1 MGKKDKENST
11 SFLSKEDEE
20 LWQKITQKTKPLSEK
35 DRNRYENVE
44 ITVAPKAVKPKK
56 AAKTKSQTVSAQQS
70 GNKKSIPKKSPPP
83 LADIDR
89 KKVRKISTDQINIQ
103 ATLDLHGYR
112 QEQAHATLRS
122 FIRNCQSQDF
132 RYVLIITGKGATKKP
147 TAENHWQDREP
158 GVLKRSVPQWLSDP
172 DMRDYVVG
180 YSFAHAKHGGD
191 GALYV
196 QLRRNR
202 PR

>member
-1 MGKKDKENST
+1 MGKKNDKNPT
-11 SFLSKEDEE
+11 SFLSEEDEN

-44 ITVAPKAVKPKK
+44 ITISPKEVVKKK
-56 AAKTKSQTVSAQQS
+56 SAKTKSQSDKTTTP
-70 GNKKSIPKKSPPP
+70 KITPKKSPPP

-89 KKVRKISTDQINIQ
+89 KKVRKISTDQISIQ

-112 QEQAHATLRS
+112 QEQAHTTLKS
-122 FIRNCQSQDF
+122 FIRNSQAQDF

-158 GVLKRSVPQWLSDP
+158 GVLKRSVPQWLSDEEL
-172 DMRDYVVG
+172 RDYVVG
-180 YSFAHAKHGGD
+180 YSYAHAKHGGD

-196 QLRRNR
+196 QLRRIR
-202 PR
+202 KK

>member
-1 MGKKDKENST
+1 MGKKNDKNPV
-11 SFLSKEDEE
+11 SFLSEEDES
-20 LWQKITQKTKPLSEK
+20 LWRKIAEKTKPLSEK
-35 DRNRYENVE
+35 DRNRVENVE
-44 ITVAPKAVKPKK
+44 ITIPPRTAKPKK
-56 AAKTKSQTVSAQQS
+56 TKKAQACKATSQVVRKTAVV
-70 GNKKSIPKKSPPP
+70 KKTPPP

-89 KKVRKISTDQINIQ
+89 KKVRKISTEQINIQ
-103 ATLDLHGYR
+103 ATLDLHGFR
-112 QEQAHATLRS
+112 AEQAHTALRG
-122 FIRNCQSQDF
+122 FIRSSQAQDF
-132 RYVLIITGKGATKKP
+132 RYVLVITGKGATKTP
-147 TAENHWQDREP
+147 TADNHWSDREP

-180 YSFAHAKHGGD
+180 YTFAHAKHGGD